1 MGLLDSILNIFRRKP
16 AVSPPVAVGPVDV
29 PTVSYEAVK
38 QEPMRLPDGHVSRK
52 MDIGVTITGEAVMV
66 DKFKAYL
73 EQFPEFRVKAPE
85 AEIEP
90 PEPGKAYMKLAK
102 QITKYI
108 PVAALGQMT
117 LDDFTSVMRSPTPDE
132 RKDYNLSANGFG
144 GIKQE
149 HLESIYN
156 YGKFKGWDVYE
167 K

>member
-52 MDIGVTITGEAVMV
+52 MDIGVTLTGEAVMV

-90 PEPGKAYMKLAK
+90 PEPSGSEFKVAK
-102 QITKYI
+102 IMLKYV
-108 PVAALGQMT
+108 PVNAFGQMT
-117 LDDFTSVMRSPTPDE
+117 LSDFSSIMRSPDE
-132 RKDYNLSANGFG
+132 AARSKYGLASKGFG
-144 GIKQE
+144 IGQE